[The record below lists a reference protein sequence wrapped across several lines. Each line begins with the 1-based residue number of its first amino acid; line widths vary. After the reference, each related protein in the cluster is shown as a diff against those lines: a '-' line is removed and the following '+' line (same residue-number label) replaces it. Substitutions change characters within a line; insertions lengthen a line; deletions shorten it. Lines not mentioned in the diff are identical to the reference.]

1 MISINCMGG
10 LGNQLFQVSA
20 TYSLAVSN
28 NDNAVFNFNNCW
40 TPLQGNQIIKYRNT
54 IFKNFTY
61 VDNFIAENYYQEP
74 SHNYN
79 EIQYK
84 PNLLLNGYFQSE
96 KYFEKH
102 KNSLIDLF
110 CFDDYKDKALHFLR
124 NIEGTKT
131 SLHFRRGDYISYQSV
146 VCLLDEEYYTPA
158 THYFKDTTFVI
169 FSDDLNLAKEK
180 FNKPNMFVFDSEDE
194 VLNMTCMSLCDNNI
208 IANSTFSWWGAYLN
222 KNKNKKVIA
231 PSRWFTKNY
240 ILQSQEYDIVP
251 TEWIKI

>member
-1 MISINCMGG
+1 M
-10 LGNQLFQVSA
+10 
-20 TYSLAVSN
+20 
-28 NDNAVFNFNNCW
+28 
-40 TPLQGNQIIKYRNT
+40 
-54 IFKNFTY
+54 
-61 VDNFIAENYYQEP
+61 
-74 SHNYN
+74 
-79 EIQYK
+79 
-84 PNLLLNGYFQSE
+84 LNGYFQSE

-131 SLHFRRGDYISYQSV
+131 SLHFRRGDYTSYQSV

-231 PSRWFTKNY
+231 PRKWFSAPELKENKDK
-240 ILQSQEYDIVP
+240 ILDN
-251 TEWIKI
+251 WIIL

>member
-1 MISINCMGG
+1 M
-10 LGNQLFQVSA
+10 
-20 TYSLAVSN
+20 
-28 NDNAVFNFNNCW
+28 
-40 TPLQGNQIIKYRNT
+40 
-54 IFKNFTY
+54 
-61 VDNFIAENYYQEP
+61 
-74 SHNYN
+74 
-79 EIQYK
+79 
-84 PNLLLNGYFQSE
+84 LNGYFQSE

-102 KNSLIDLF
+102 KDSLIDLF
-110 CFDDYKDKALHFLR
+110 CFDDYKDKALNFLR

-131 SLHFRRGDYISYQSV
+131 SLHFRRGDYTSYQSV

-231 PSRWFTKNY
+231 PSQWFAKNY

-251 TEWIKI
+251 TDWIKI